1 MKLTPPLV
9 ECGCKLC
16 CIVSAA
22 WAQVL
27 RRLPMGCPTRRRVD
41 LARLPD
47 RQSSAVSVPQGR
59 FAAATAGAPNSF
71 RGIDGCMCETPL
83 RGCVASEELRRVRPC
98 EYQEDGVNPRGRLEG
113 EQPWCGPR
121 GGMAPLLAP
130 PKCCNLGLTYSVC
143 KRSCRGKPPELMT
156 PMLEE
161 VGLVQRCFYNT
172 TNF

>member
-130 PKCCNLGLTYSVC
+130 PEVLQFGAHLQRVQE
-143 KRSCRGKPPELMT
+143 ELPRQT
-156 PMLEE
+156 AR
-161 VGLVQRCFYNT
+161 VDDANA
-172 TNF
+172 